1 MDLVLGI
8 IGLAV
13 FVFGVLYNI
22 ITGKKLGWIV
32 ALIGFAFIIL
42 TLGLS
47 WKSEAEAVNK
57 GVSRYKTS
65 IKSGYSVYLDGSK
78 VDGTKLIMNSTT
90 YKNCIIKYD
99 ADDKTVLI
107 TRR

>member
-47 WKSEAEAVNK
+47 
-57 GVSRYKTS
+57 
-65 IKSGYSVYLDGSK
+65 
-78 VDGTKLIMNSTT
+78 
-90 YKNCIIKYD
+90 
-99 ADDKTVLI
+99 
-107 TRR
+107 